1 MEYALT
7 EVQKEMSTA
16 AFGLYFALYA
26 RSWAHHQEVTDP
38 VTVGE
43 MEEAL
48 GASRNTVRTAR
59 AELIHAGWIQVV
71 ETPKQGERVGVRF
84 RVFKP
89 SERKKN
95 SQG

>member
-1 MEYALT
+1 
-7 EVQKEMSTA
+7 
-16 AFGLYFALYA
+16 
-26 RSWAHHQEVTDP
+26 
-38 VTVGE
+38 

-59 AELIHAGWIQVV
+59 TELTQAGWIQVV